1 MKEKYKFLNAVIRSA
16 LLVLYRKINFF
27 ENLFSITVKCS
38 FKVRS
43 SSINTSKYLIK
54 VIRFISLSLVNND
67 RSLNGIPSFSR
78 ALCQSVYL
86 FLSLYRDSLFKLN
99 HLKTLLNSRLAVL
112 KTFFITLCEKK
123 VCMILKHY
131 ELKCFRYIT

>member
-67 RSLNGIPSFSR
+67 RSLNGIPPFSQLYVR
-78 ALCQSVYL
+78 VYTC
-86 FLSLYRDSLFKLN
+86 FCLYIGIACLN
-99 HLKTLLNSRLAVL
+99 
-112 KTFFITLCEKK
+112 
-123 VCMILKHY
+123 
-131 ELKCFRYIT
+131 

>member
-27 ENLFSITVKCS
+27 ETLFSITVKCS

-67 RSLNGIPSFSR
+67 RSLNGIPSFSQLYVR
-78 ALCQSVYL
+78 VYTC
-86 FLSLYRDSLFKLN
+86 FCLYIGIACLN
-99 HLKTLLNSRLAVL
+99 
-112 KTFFITLCEKK
+112 
-123 VCMILKHY
+123 
-131 ELKCFRYIT
+131 